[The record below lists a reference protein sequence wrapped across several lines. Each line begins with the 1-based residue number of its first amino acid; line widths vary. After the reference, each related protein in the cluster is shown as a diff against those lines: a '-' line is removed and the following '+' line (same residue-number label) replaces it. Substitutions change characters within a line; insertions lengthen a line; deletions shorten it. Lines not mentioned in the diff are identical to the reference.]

1 MIDDNTSPEEKSK
14 SQLKREASA
23 LQELGEALVKLN
35 ASQFKTMPLPEHLR
49 AAIVAARAITEHGA
63 HKRQLQYIGKLMRDV
78 DPAPIQKALDAFNNR
93 SQQATTQFHQL
104 ERWRDRL
111 LSEGDTALSEFLT
124 EYPGADSQ
132 QIRQLLRNAAR
143 EVKVNKPPAAARA
156 LFRYLREVSAVDGV
170 EEEENQ

>member
-1 MIDDNTSPEEKSK
+1 MIDDDTNPEAKSK
-14 SQLKREASA
+14 SQLKREANA

-35 ASQFKTMPLPEHLR
+35 ASQFNAITLPEHLR
-49 AAIVAARAITEHGA
+49 AAVVAARAITEHGA

-78 DPAPIQKALDAFNNR
+78 DPTPIQQALDAFNNR

-111 LSEGDTALSEFLT
+111 LNEGDPALSEFLT
-124 EYPGADSQ
+124 EHPGADSQ

-143 EVKVNKPPAAARA
+143 EAKANKPPAAARA
-156 LFRYLREVSAVDGV
+156 LFRYLREVSSTEG
-170 EEEENQ
+170 EEEKP

>member
-1 MIDDNTSPEEKSK
+1 MIDDDTSPEAKSK
-14 SQLKREASA
+14 SQLKREANA

-35 ASQFKTMPLPEHLR
+35 ASQFNAITLPEHLR
-49 AAIVAARAITEHGA
+49 AAVVAARAITEHGA

-78 DPAPIQKALDAFNNR
+78 DPTPIQQALDAFNNR

-111 LSEGDTALSEFLT
+111 LNEGDPALSEFLT
-124 EYPGADSQ
+124 EHPGADSQ

-143 EVKVNKPPAAARA
+143 EAKANKPPAAARA
-156 LFRYLREVSAVDGV
+156 LFRYLREVSSAEG
-170 EEEENQ
+170 EEEKP

>member
-1 MIDDNTSPEEKSK
+1 MIDDDTNPEAKSK
-14 SQLKREASA
+14 SQLKREANA

-35 ASQFKTMPLPEHLR
+35 ASQFNAITLPEHLR
-49 AAIVAARAITEHGA
+49 AAVVAARAITEHGA

-78 DPAPIQKALDAFNNR
+78 DPTPIQQALDAFNNR

-111 LSEGDTALSEFLT
+111 LNEGDPALSEFLT
-124 EYPGADSQ
+124 EHPGADSQ

-143 EVKVNKPPAAARA
+143 EAKANKPPAAARA
-156 LFRYLREVSAVDGV
+156 LFRYLREVSSAEG
-170 EEEENQ
+170 EEEKP